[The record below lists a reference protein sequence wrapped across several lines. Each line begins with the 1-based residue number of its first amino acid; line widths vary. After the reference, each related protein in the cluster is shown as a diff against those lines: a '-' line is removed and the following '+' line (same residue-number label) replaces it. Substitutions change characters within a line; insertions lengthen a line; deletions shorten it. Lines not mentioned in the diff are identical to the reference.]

1 MEIQL
6 FEFHDQ
12 SLDCIVKGN
21 FATKHGEHDAF
32 QNKISLFAQK
42 LLETFSDGVPCQ
54 AEIMCLRIV
63 M

>member
-32 QNKISLFAQK
+32 QNKISLFRTKA
-42 LLETFSDGVPCQ
+42 TRDVF
-54 AEIMCLRIV
+54 
-63 M
+63 